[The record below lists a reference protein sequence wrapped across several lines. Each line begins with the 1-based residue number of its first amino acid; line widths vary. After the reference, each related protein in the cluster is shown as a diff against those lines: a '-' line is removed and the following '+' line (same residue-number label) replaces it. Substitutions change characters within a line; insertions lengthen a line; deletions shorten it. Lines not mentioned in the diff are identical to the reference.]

1 MTANKQV
8 VSLLL
13 MLQLVAT
20 IFLWTLSSIGTADE
34 GRFAVFLAVDLLSFA
49 MVAFVFAHD
58 KWGEE
63 ISRGWILMGSIGL
76 VVLLLSSLFFQ

>member
-49 MVAFVFAHD
+49 MVAFVFTHD

>member
-1 MTANKQV
+1 MIPNKQV

-13 MLQLVAT
+13 ILQLVAT
-20 IFLWTLSSIGTADE
+20 IFLWTLSSVGTADV

-49 MVAFVFAHD
+49 MVAFVFTHN

-63 ISRGWILMGSIGL
+63 ISRWWILIGSIGL
-76 VVLLLSSLFFQ
+76 VILLLSSLFFQ